1 MIIMQSNRCCICGK
15 VITNCFEL
23 CANCTAEYGLDRTEW
38 PEWLR
43 FLVADMKRERRQD
56 ALIEKY
62 EISFIDLGILDN

>member
-1 MIIMQSNRCCICGK
+1 MIIMQSNRCICGK
-15 VITNCFEL
+15 VITNGFEL

-56 ALIEKY
+56 ALIEQS